1 MNKEQAEQILLQ
13 VIHTLKL
20 TTQERETLLQA
31 LMVLKSVGM
40 PGQIAEVK

>member
-1 MNKEQAEQILLQ
+1 MTKEQAEQILLQ
-13 VIHTLKL
+13 LIHNLKF

-31 LMVLKSVGM
+31 VMVLRSVGM